1 MASYS
6 WYFLFNFFLYGFI
19 GWMIEEVYC
28 FIRKGHFQEDGFL
41 YGPFK
46 PMYAIAM
53 SFLILIQDTFNL
65 SHALLLIVCAII
77 PTMIEY
83 LSGLLTRHVF
93 HKEYWDYHQLKF
105 NFQGLICLQFSIAW
119 TLLTYIG
126 IEYLQPFIRTIY
138 EKNFSTWFVITPFV
152 ILAFIVDEYVTIRKH
167 VIMNR
172 ITTYQQK

>member
-1 MASYS
+1 MVSYG

-65 SHALLLIVCAII
+65 LHALLLIPCAII

-83 LSGLLTRHVF
+83 LSGLLTRS
-93 HKEYWDYHQLKF
+93 
-105 NFQGLICLQFSIAW
+105 CLS
-119 TLLTYIG
+119 
-126 IEYLQPFIRTIY
+126 
-138 EKNFSTWFVITPFV
+138 
-152 ILAFIVDEYVTIRKH
+152 
-167 VIMNR
+167 
-172 ITTYQQK
+172 